1 MTLEEVKEHFK
12 DAEKVV
18 STWGAEFDYTNKT
31 RNVFFHSNGCFYVLD
46 SDREERQLT
55 RKDGTLA
62 KIVTY
67 KTKQM
72 KNYINIEGKEIE
84 LTEEQIKLIKESIVE
99 PVKGLPNTWE
109 ELKRVN
115 GFYTGVASDIGMAD
129 TLTRETNKNV
139 FATKEQAEASIA
151 LAQLSQLKAVYNGK
165 WVADWSEITDK
176 HKIIFCEDELVISCS
191 CYSGAFL
198 SFKDE
203 ETRDLFLENF
213 RELIM
218 KAKPLMS

>member
-115 GFYTGVASDIGMAD
+115 GFYTGVASDIGMAE

-139 FATKEQAEASIA
+139 FSTKEQAEASIA
-151 LAQLSQLKAVYNGK
+151 LAQLSQLKAVYNGG
-165 WVADWSEITDK
+165 WVADWNLNCLK
-176 HKIIFCEDELVISCS
+176 HCIDFDSNVIKKTRNYNASV
-191 CYSGAFL
+191 FL

-213 RELIM
+213 RELII

>member
-1 MTLEEVKEHFK
+1 
-12 DAEKVV
+12 
-18 STWGAEFDYTNKT
+18 
-31 RNVFFHSNGCFYVLD
+31 
-46 SDREERQLT
+46 
-55 RKDGTLA
+55 
-62 KIVTY
+62 
-67 KTKQM
+67 M

-99 PVKGLPNTWE
+99 PVKELPKTWE
-109 ELKRVN
+109 ELGRIN
-115 GFYTGVASDIGMAD
+115 GYFT
-129 TLTRETNKNV
+129 TLDSSYKLTDAKVRGTNKDV

-213 RELIM
+213 RDLIM

>member
-1 MTLEEVKEHFK
+1 
-12 DAEKVV
+12 
-18 STWGAEFDYTNKT
+18 
-31 RNVFFHSNGCFYVLD
+31 
-46 SDREERQLT
+46 
-55 RKDGTLA
+55 
-62 KIVTY
+62 
-67 KTKQM
+67 M

-213 RELIM
+213 RDLIM